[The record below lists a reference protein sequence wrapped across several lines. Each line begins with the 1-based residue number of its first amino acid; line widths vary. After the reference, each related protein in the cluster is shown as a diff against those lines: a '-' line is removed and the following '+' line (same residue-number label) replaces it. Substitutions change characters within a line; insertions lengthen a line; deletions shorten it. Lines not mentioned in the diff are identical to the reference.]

1 MASARSGSPERPGK
15 VPAGTA
21 GDEARADPPGAP
33 RGPARR
39 ARGGVAR
46 FLLRRALMSAA
57 VLAAVSAVVFA
68 ATEALPGDPAQA
80 ILGRSA
86 SPQALAALRR
96 QLRLNRPV
104 LQQYWDW
111 IAGLLHGQLGMS
123 LAAQEPVTR
132 LLADRLVNSGFLV
145 LVAAA
150 FSIPLSVALG
160 CYAAWRRDRAF
171 DHGSSIVLLVL
182 AGLPEF
188 VVGVLAVVLLA
199 TTVLHVLPAVSYLA
213 PGQRPW
219 SDPSAL
225 ALPVATLVIAV
236 APYVARVMR
245 ASMVEVMESDYVEMA
260 RLKGCPSGPCCSG
273 TPCPTPSARCSRSSH
288 STWPTSRAGS
298 WWSST
303 CSPIPGW
310 AAPLRPRSS
319 PTPCRSSRSWRC
331 CSPGCTWRRTS
342 RPTWPRSSSR
352 RECAASCERHRPVG
366 PGLAPRRRAGARG
379 GRPARRAAAAADADR
394 AGAAGLA
401 HGAGGPRPA
410 RGAALPGRVHRA
422 PGQRAIG
429 ARPARH

>member
-86 SPQALAALRR
+86 SPQA
-96 QLRLNRPV
+96 
-104 LQQYWDW
+104 
-111 IAGLLHGQLGMS
+111 

-260 RLKGCPSGPCCSG
+260 RLKGLPERTVLLRHALPNALGPVFQVIALNLAYLAG
-273 TPCPTPSARCSRSSH
+273 GIVVVEYVFAYPGVGSALQAAVLAH
-288 STWPTSRAGS
+288 DLPVVQVLAMLIAGVYV
-298 WWSST
+298 
-303 CSPIPGW
+303 
-310 AAPLRPRSS
+310 AANL
-319 PTPCRSSRSWRC
+319 
-331 CSPGCTWRRTS
+331 
-342 RPTWPRSSSR
+342 
-352 RECAASCERHRPVG
+352 
-366 PGLAPRRRAGARG
+366 
-379 GRPARRAAAAADADR
+379 AADVATI
-394 AGAAGLA
+394 LVT
-401 HGAGGPRPA
+401 PRM
-410 RGAALPGRVHRA
+410 RGQL
-422 PGQRAIG
+422 
-429 ARPARH
+429 

>member
-260 RLKGCPSGPCCSG
+260 RLKGLPERTVLLRHALPNALGPVFQVIALNLAYLAG
-273 TPCPTPSARCSRSSH
+273 GIVVVEYVFAYPGVGSALQAAVLAH
-288 STWPTSRAGS
+288 DLPVVQVLAMLIAGVYV
-298 WWSST
+298 
-303 CSPIPGW
+303 
-310 AAPLRPRSS
+310 AANL
-319 PTPCRSSRSWRC
+319 
-331 CSPGCTWRRTS
+331 
-342 RPTWPRSSSR
+342 
-352 RECAASCERHRPVG
+352 
-366 PGLAPRRRAGARG
+366 
-379 GRPARRAAAAADADR
+379 AADVATI
-394 AGAAGLA
+394 LVT
-401 HGAGGPRPA
+401 PRM
-410 RGAALPGRVHRA
+410 RGQL
-422 PGQRAIG
+422 
-429 ARPARH
+429 